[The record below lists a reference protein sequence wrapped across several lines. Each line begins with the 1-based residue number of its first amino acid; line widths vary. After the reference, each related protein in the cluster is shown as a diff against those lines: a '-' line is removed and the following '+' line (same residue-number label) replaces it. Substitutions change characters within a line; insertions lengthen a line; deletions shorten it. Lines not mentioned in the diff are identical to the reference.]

1 MDEEVNCRQKFY
13 MSHDLIFRYYRKFIN
28 DYLGD
33 LMEKGEE
40 YKIKHI
46 KKYYQ
51 IFCILQNMISVIYG
65 KTFAYNDNNLKTN
78 EFYCYLLQIIGCI
91 QEDIY
96 KFIKIFKDDNFV
108 NEGSFSD
115 FDNNFSKYFNIHI
128 K

>member
-1 MDEEVNCRQKFY
+1 MDEENNSRKQLY
-13 MSHDLIFRYYRKFIN
+13 MSHDIIYRYYRRFIN

-51 IFCILQNMISVIYG
+51 IFCILQNMISVIYD
-65 KTFAYNDNNLKTN
+65 KSFDFTNDDLKIN
-78 EFYCYLLQIIGCI
+78 EFYSYLIHIAGCI
-91 QEDIY
+91 QEDIF
-96 KFIKIFKDDNFV
+96 KFIKLFKDDNFIH
-108 NEGSFSD
+108 EGSISD
-115 FDNNFSKYFNIHI
+115 FDYFSKYFNLHI